1 MKTYCKNIDITDP
14 EQIEPFVALCFA
26 GKTGRRNFQRLAMR
40 YSDLTQG
47 QIDEAVRKHDNGA
60 FAPAIKGVAV
70 EIAARIC
77 RRSLDLLPIR
87 YYERADESN
96 GKIRLI
102 GVESTLQQCMDYVAV
117 WALMPLFRAKI
128 GRYQCASIPGRG
140 QVDGKRAIERFI
152 RRKDPHG
159 TKSKYF
165 VKMDVRH
172 CYQNLTRR
180 AVMRR
185 LRRDVHK
192 NPVLLWF
199 VDALLSTFQHGF
211 SIGSFLSQFLCNY
224 MLSYAYHF
232 ATEQLYK
239 IRKRRTGRAARVRL
253 VGFVL
258 FYMDDILFI
267 GAAFKDV
274 KKAARLFCAYLR
286 DELGLE
292 IKPIWHVKALAK
304 EPIDIM
310 GFVIRRDRTTVR
322 ARIFVRA
329 RRQFLRAWAYLETG
343 GYITIKA
350 ARRIISYRGYFSH
363 TDSVGISAKLHIVE
377 VSRAASNVIS
387 AAARAELAAA
397 A

>member
-1 MKTYCKNIDITDP
+1 
-14 EQIEPFVALCFA
+14 
-26 GKTGRRNFQRLAMR
+26 
-40 YSDLTQG
+40 
-47 QIDEAVRKHDNGA
+47 
-60 FAPAIKGVAV
+60 
-70 EIAARIC
+70 
-77 RRSLDLLPIR
+77 
-87 YYERADESN
+87 
-96 GKIRLI
+96 
-102 GVESTLQQCMDYVAV
+102 
-117 WALMPLFRAKI
+117 
-128 GRYQCASIPGRG
+128 
-140 QVDGKRAIERFI
+140 
-152 RRKDPHG
+152 
-159 TKSKYF
+159 
-165 VKMDVRH
+165 
-172 CYQNLTRR
+172 
-180 AVMRR
+180 MRR

-192 NPVLLWF
+192 NTVLLWF

-274 KKAARLFCAYLR
+274 KKAARLFCTYLR

>member
-1 MKTYCKNIDITDP
+1 MKTYCKDIDITDP
-14 EQIEPFVALCFA
+14 EQIEPFIALCFA

-40 YSDLTQG
+40 YSNLTQG

-70 EIAARIC
+70 EIAARIR

-211 SIGSFLSQFLCNY
+211 SIGSFL
-224 MLSYAYHF
+224 
-232 ATEQLYK
+232 
-239 IRKRRTGRAARVRL
+239 
-253 VGFVL
+253 
-258 FYMDDILFI
+258 
-267 GAAFKDV
+267 
-274 KKAARLFCAYLR
+274 
-286 DELGLE
+286 
-292 IKPIWHVKALAK
+292 
-304 EPIDIM
+304 
-310 GFVIRRDRTTVR
+310 
-322 ARIFVRA
+322 
-329 RRQFLRAWAYLETG
+329 
-343 GYITIKA
+343 
-350 ARRIISYRGYFSH
+350 
-363 TDSVGISAKLHIVE
+363 
-377 VSRAASNVIS
+377 
-387 AAARAELAAA
+387 
-397 A
+397 

>member
-1 MKTYCKNIDITDP
+1 M
-14 EQIEPFVALCFA
+14 
-26 GKTGRRNFQRLAMR
+26 
-40 YSDLTQG
+40 
-47 QIDEAVRKHDNGA
+47 
-60 FAPAIKGVAV
+60 
-70 EIAARIC
+70 
-77 RRSLDLLPIR
+77 
-87 YYERADESN
+87 
-96 GKIRLI
+96 
-102 GVESTLQQCMDYVAV
+102 QQCMDYVAV

-253 VGFVL
+253 VSFVL

-274 KKAARLFCAYLR
+274 KKAARLFCTYLR

>member
-1 MKTYCKNIDITDP
+1 MKTYCKDIDITDP
-14 EQIEPFVALCFA
+14 EQIEPFIALCFA

-60 FAPAIKGVAV
+60 FAPAIKGVAA
-70 EIAARIC
+70 EIAARIR

-102 GVESTLQQCMDYVAV
+102 GVESTLQQCMDYVAA

-159 TKSKYF
+159 PKSKYF

-239 IRKRRTGRAARVRL
+239 MRKRRTGRAARVRL

-329 RRQFLRAWAYLETG
+329 RRQFLRAWAYLEAG

-363 TDSVGISAKLHIVE
+363 TDSVEISAKLHIVE

>member
-1 MKTYCKNIDITDP
+1 MKTYCKDIDITDP
-14 EQIEPFVALCFA
+14 EQIEPFIALCFA

-40 YSDLTQG
+40 YSNLTQG
-47 QIDEAVRKHDNGA
+47 QIDEAVRKHDNGV

-70 EIAARIC
+70 EIAARIR

-192 NPVLLWF
+192 NHVLLWF

-239 IRKRRTGRAARVRL
+239 MG
-253 VGFVL
+253 
-258 FYMDDILFI
+258 
-267 GAAFKDV
+267 
-274 KKAARLFCAYLR
+274 
-286 DELGLE
+286 GLL
-292 IKPIWHVKALAK
+292 K
-304 EPIDIM
+304 
-310 GFVIRRDRTTVR
+310 
-322 ARIFVRA
+322 
-329 RRQFLRAWAYLETG
+329 
-343 GYITIKA
+343 
-350 ARRIISYRGYFSH
+350 
-363 TDSVGISAKLHIVE
+363 
-377 VSRAASNVIS
+377 
-387 AAARAELAAA
+387 
-397 A
+397 

>member
-1 MKTYCKNIDITDP
+1 MKNGEIRSK
-14 EQIEPFVALCFA
+14 FALDSSSCTISA
-26 GKTGRRNFQRLAMR
+26 GTIKFTGNTL
-40 YSDLTQG
+40 
-47 QIDEAVRKHDNGA
+47 V
-60 FAPAIKGVAV
+60 
-70 EIAARIC
+70 
-77 RRSLDLLPIR
+77 
-87 YYERADESN
+87 
-96 GKIRLI
+96 
-102 GVESTLQQCMDYVAV
+102 VESTNFNLNADGTVSITGAFYSNGSSGNATIRDGNIHLSALNADGNRYNTISLSYTAKAYVAV

-199 VDALLSTFQHGF
+199 VDTLLSTFQHGF

-239 IRKRRTGRAARVRL
+239 IRKRRTGKAARVRL

-310 GFVIRRDRTTVR
+310 GFVIRRDSTTVR

-329 RRQFLRAWAYLETG
+329 RRQFLRAWAYLEAG

-363 TDSVGISAKLHIVE
+363 TDSVEISAKLHIVE

-397 A
+397 

>member
-1 MKTYCKNIDITDP
+1 MKREKKSRD
-14 EQIEPFVALCFA
+14 VLKAALYIVRGQPRRERQYRDAVEEILGAGGVQCA
-26 GKTGRRNFQRLAMR
+26 EYTMRGGEKARAYLPGAKGKTGNPTASKVEAIDALERL
-40 YSDLTQG
+40 G
-47 QIDEAVRKHDNGA
+47 
-60 FAPAIKGVAV
+60 
-70 EIAARIC
+70 
-77 RRSLDLLPIR
+77 
-87 YYERADESN
+87 
-96 GKIRLI
+96 
-102 GVESTLQQCMDYVAV
+102 YV
-117 WALMPLFRAKI
+117 KT
-128 GRYQCASIPGRG
+128 IPGRG

>member
-1 MKTYCKNIDITDP
+1 MKTYCKDIDITDP

-70 EIAARIC
+70 EIAARIR

-180 AVMRR
+180 
-185 LRRDVHK
+185 
-192 NPVLLWF
+192 P
-199 VDALLSTFQHGF
+199 
-211 SIGSFLSQFLCNY
+211 
-224 MLSYAYHF
+224 
-232 ATEQLYK
+232 
-239 IRKRRTGRAARVRL
+239 
-253 VGFVL
+253 
-258 FYMDDILFI
+258 
-267 GAAFKDV
+267 
-274 KKAARLFCAYLR
+274 
-286 DELGLE
+286 
-292 IKPIWHVKALAK
+292 
-304 EPIDIM
+304 
-310 GFVIRRDRTTVR
+310 
-322 ARIFVRA
+322 
-329 RRQFLRAWAYLETG
+329 
-343 GYITIKA
+343 
-350 ARRIISYRGYFSH
+350 
-363 TDSVGISAKLHIVE
+363 
-377 VSRAASNVIS
+377 
-387 AAARAELAAA
+387 
-397 A
+397 